1 MPHVKMAVSMFG
13 AKAVARNPSIQREP
27 AKTKAVRQLCLS
39 ITALAKGPSTE
50 HIYMKQSEYAE
61 MVVIRL
67 SLYHE
72 IKHSEH
78 WSGVAQRLAGL
89 TSIVW
94 RPVKREFEPSM
105 APGGLLGQ
113 NRIP

>member
-1 MPHVKMAVSMFG
+1 
-13 AKAVARNPSIQREP
+13 
-27 AKTKAVRQLCLS
+27 
-39 ITALAKGPSTE
+39 
-50 HIYMKQSEYAE
+50 